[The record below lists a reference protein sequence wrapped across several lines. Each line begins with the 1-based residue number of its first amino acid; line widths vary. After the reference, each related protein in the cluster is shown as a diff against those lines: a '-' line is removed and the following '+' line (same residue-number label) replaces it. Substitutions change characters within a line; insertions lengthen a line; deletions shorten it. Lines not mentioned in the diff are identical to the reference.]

1 MHNFAQTFVK
11 LCKTAQT
18 TRQMQKFAIIENEK
32 KVFFFITALCL
43 YSRFWQYLL
52 GNLILKFIKTKNME
66 LKIMKN

>member
-32 KVFFFITALCL
+32 RCSFYYSVVLVLSILAIFIRKSYSKV
-43 YSRFWQYLL
+43 Y
-52 GNLILKFIKTKNME
+52 
-66 LKIMKN
+66 

>member
-32 KVFFFITALCL
+32 RCSF
-43 YSRFWQYLL
+43 LL
-52 GNLILKFIKTKNME
+52 QRCACTRDFGNIY
-66 LKIMKN
+66 